1 MFCLGTTVSLAP
13 EPTPIRTT
21 PTPIRTTPTGAKR
34 PRVDDS
40 VSEVQR
46 NEDRVVPNGKE
57 EPEPVPSKLSR
68 VKVDVEENRRSSQ
81 KRVLVEAK
89 VCQDETGGAV
99 LTFPPSPVLQSDGG
113 RGRDLRELLAERRGP
128 RRPSGSAVDEEEE
141 EGERVN
147 VSSVV
152 KLVERWGNVITVL
165 QVQPFPAHIF
175 KCIEVKIKKLV

>member
-1 MFCLGTTVSLAP
+1 MIAFVYCACMFLGTTVSLAP

-57 EPEPVPSKLSR
+57 EPEPVPSKVSR
-68 VKVDVEENRRSSQ
+68 VKVDMEENRRSSQ

-89 VCQDETGGAV
+89 VCQDERGGAV
-99 LTFPPSPVLQSDGG
+99 LTFPPSLPCPPV
-113 RGRDLRELLAERRGP
+113 
-128 RRPSGSAVDEEEE
+128 
-141 EGERVN
+141 
-147 VSSVV
+147 
-152 KLVERWGNVITVL
+152 
-165 QVQPFPAHIF
+165 
-175 KCIEVKIKKLV
+175 